1 MDNNDDLSFL
11 NQNNNKDLFNQI
23 DQELKEKQQETSNLT
38 NDEFIKS
45 LPDWDLPPLYEKVRR
60 VNRL

>member
-1 MDNNDDLSFL
+1 MNLDDQFL
-11 NQNNNKDLFNQI
+11 KDTNPDLFEQVSEE
-23 DQELKEKQQETSNLT
+23 QKQKEEENPSLT

-60 VNRL
+60 VMRQ

>member
-1 MDNNDDLSFL
+1 MDNNQDLNFL
-11 NQNNNKDLFNQI
+11 NQNNNQDLFKQI
-23 DQELKEKQQETSNLT
+23 DQELKEKQQQETTMT

-60 VNRL
+60 VNRQ